1 MIYNMIYIVARILFY
16 FKLVRSRFPSR
27 RMICYRYYSTDHY
40 IKTKKNYRM
49 KTNHLYYIS
58 TMCTFLIYKGNE
70 VMKTIIVSIYNKV

>member
-40 IKTKKNYRM
+40 IKTKKKLQNE
-49 KTNHLYYIS
+49 NESSILY
-58 TMCTFLIYKGNE
+58 IYYVYVFDLQGK
-70 VMKTIIVSIYNKV
+70 